1 MSEVDANAW
10 APRWW
15 LVLLIGVGL
24 WLAAVGAIYVTGD
37 PLLLPTIVFLGSF
50 VIPVSGLVWYL
61 DHDPSPAL
69 SPRRILTAFLVA
81 GVVGILAAALLES
94 FLVKG
99 SGILGNIKVGL
110 IEELVKGLL
119 ILLVA
124 IGITSFR
131 TRDGMVLGA
140 AVGFGFAALESSGY
154 AFVSLFVVN
163 GTQLTLS
170 VSSVLGTELVR
181 GILAPFGHGMWSAI
195 LGGAIFSSSIGRG
208 RLRPAW
214 RWLGAYA
221 LVAALHAAF
230 DSFGGI
236 VGYVIIS
243 AIGLVPL
250 VWIWIRAGR
259 PRFQAATAAG

>member
-1 MSEVDANAW
+1 MSEVDRTAW

-15 LVLLIGVGL
+15 HILLIGLAL
-24 WLAAVGAIYVTGD
+24 WIAAVGAIYVTGD
-37 PLLLPTIVFLGSF
+37 PLLLPTIVLLGSF
-50 VIPVSGLVWYL
+50 LIPVSALVWYL

-69 SPRRILTAFLVA
+69 SPRRVLTAFLVA
-81 GVVGILAAALLES
+81 GVVGVLAAAILES
-94 FLVKG
+94 FLVAG

-110 IEELVKGLL
+110 IEELVKGVL

-140 AVGFGFAALESSGY
+140 AVGFGFAALETSGY
-154 AFVSLFVVN
+154 AFVSLFVVH
-163 GTQLTLS
+163 GQQLTLS
-170 VSSVLGTELVR
+170 ISSVLGTELVR

-195 LGGAIFSSSIGRG
+195 LGGAIFSSAVGKTA
-208 RLRPAW
+208 LRPAW
-214 RWLGAYA
+214 RWLGAYL

-236 VGYVIIS
+236 IGYIIIS

-250 VWIWIRAGR
+250 VWIWVRAGR
-259 PRFQAATAAG
+259 PRFQAAPAAG